1 MLNKTGQKDLV
12 LDYNKMIETIL
23 EEKEEITFEKLRDMI
38 EEKKRKVGAG
48 YLTDQGA
55 LFLVAADLGVSFDKT
70 NRPENNIKDLFVGAR
85 DITTIGRVISIH
97 PIRSFL
103 KRDSN
108 QETKN
113 RIIVVYDKDSSI
125 KIKLWDEF
133 VNIPEQSGIAVGD
146 LVKIS
151 KGQVKS
157 GMDGKPIIN
166 LSGSG
171 TIEHVPEEE
180 KHNVPTI
187 EEITTT
193 IDTLASPKEN
203 LVILG
208 TINTDPRISEFTN
221 IRGEHSKSLQ
231 FETTNDSNSR
241 QIRTIIWNINEEN
254 IPKTLTTNQKIKLI
268 GVKAKE
274 GNPNYGN
281 GDIEIHGDEGTTIDF
296 IDSEKTVD
304 SYMLRIMSFNEYNNE
319 DKINCIA
326 VDENEKY
333 YMVNINK
340 NLFDIEI
347 NPDDIIECF
356 PTRIL
361 GNTIEISTQD
371 AYIQV
376 INEDKNIPLSSSL
389 DTKIKNIGVSNRP
402 FFIEAII
409 LQSPNTMDINTK
421 GGETIP
427 VTDTIVGDDTGEIR
441 LVAWRETSRELRNLN
456 IGERIMI
463 KAVAATTSREG
474 KTELTLRPYSSITKI
489 S

>member
-1 MLNKTGQKDLV
+1 MSEALV
-12 LDYNKMIETIL
+12 LDYNKMVEIIL
-23 EEKEEITFEKLRDMI
+23 EENGELTFEKLREIID
-38 EEKKRKVGAG
+38 EKKRKVGAG

-55 LFLVAADLGVSFDKT
+55 LFLVAADLGVSFDKA
-70 NRPENNIKDLFVGAR
+70 NKSENSIKDLFVGAR
-85 DITTIGRVISIH
+85 DISTIGRIISIH

-113 RIIVVYDKDSSI
+113 RIIIIYDKDSSI

-133 VNIPEQSGIAVGD
+133 VSMPEQLGITIGD

-171 TIEHVPEEE
+171 TIEILNDE
-180 KHNVPTI
+180 KKQNIPSI
-187 EEITTT
+187 NEITTT
-193 IDTLASPKEN
+193 IDSLDTPKEN
-203 LVILG
+203 LVIQG
-208 TINTDPRISEFTN
+208 IIKTDPRISEFTN

-231 FETTNDSNSR
+231 FETTNENNSR
-241 QIRTIIWNINEEN
+241 QVRTIIWNINEEN
-254 IPKTLTTNQKIKLI
+254 IPKTLTANLKVRLI
-268 GVKAKE
+268 GVKTKA

-281 GDIEIHGDEGTTIDF
+281 GDIEIHGDEGTTIEFTDN
-296 IDSEKTVD
+296 EKAVD
-304 SYMLRIMSFNEYNNE
+304 SYILRVISFNEGTNE

-333 YMVNINK
+333 YSLNINK

-347 NPDDIIECF
+347 NQDDILECF
-356 PTRIL
+356 PTRVL
-361 GNTIEISTQD
+361 GNTIEISSQD
-371 AYIQV
+371 SYIQV
-376 INEDKNIPLSSSL
+376 VVNEDKSIPLSSSF
-389 DTKIKNIGVSNRP
+389 DTKIKDIEVSNKP
-402 FFIEAII
+402 YFIEAII

-421 GGETIP
+421 SGESIS

-441 LVAWRETSRELRNLN
+441 LVAWRETSKEMKGLN
-456 IGERIMI
+456 IGERIII
-463 KAVAATTSREG
+463 KAVNATINRDG
-474 KTELTLRPYSSITKI
+474 KTELTLKPYSSITKI

>member
-1 MLNKTGQKDLV
+1 MV
-12 LDYNKMIETIL
+12 LDYNKMIEIIL

-55 LFLVAADLGVSFDKT
+55 LFLVAADLGVSFDKA
-70 NRPENNIKDLFVGAR
+70 NKSENSIKDLFVGAR
-85 DITTIGRVISIH
+85 DISTIGRILSIH

-113 RIIVVYDKDSSI
+113 RIIIIYDKESSI

-133 VNIPEQSGIAVGD
+133 VNIPEQIGITIGD

-157 GMDGKPIIN
+157 GMDGKQIIN
-166 LSGSG
+166 LSGNG
-171 TIEHVPEEE
+171 TIEHLPDEK
-180 KHNVPTI
+180 KHNIPTI
-187 EEITTT
+187 DEITTT
-193 IDTLASPKEN
+193 IDTLDAPKEN
-203 LVILG
+203 LVISG
-208 TINTDPRISEFTN
+208 IIKTDPRISGFTN

-254 IPKTLTTNQKIKLI
+254 IPKSLTANQKIKLI
-268 GVKAKE
+268 GVKVKA

-281 GDIEIHGDEGTTIDF
+281 GDLEIHGDEGTAIDF
-296 IDSEKTVD
+296 IDNEKTVD
-304 SYMLRIMSFNEYNNE
+304 SYILRIISFNEDNNE

-326 VDENEKY
+326 VDESQKY

-347 NPDDIIECF
+347 NQDDIVECF

-361 GNTIEISTQD
+361 GNTIEITSQD
-371 AYIQV
+371 SYIQV
-376 INEDKNIPLSSSL
+376 INEDKDIPLSSSL
-389 DTKIKNIGVSNRP
+389 DTKIKNIEVSNNP
-402 FFIEAII
+402 YFIEAII

-421 GGETIP
+421 SGETVQ
-427 VTDTIVGDDTGEIR
+427 VTDTIIGDDTGEIR
-441 LVAWRETSRELRNLN
+441 LVAWRETSKELKNLS
-456 IGERIMI
+456 IGERIMV

-474 KTELTLRPYSSITKI
+474 KTELTLKPYSSITKI

>member
-1 MLNKTGQKDLV
+1 
-12 LDYNKMIETIL
+12 MIEIIL

-55 LFLVAADLGVSFDKT
+55 LFLVAADLGISFDKA
-70 NRPENNIKDLFVGAR
+70 NKSENSIKDLFVGAR
-85 DITTIGRVISIH
+85 DISTIGRILSIH

-113 RIIVVYDKDSSI
+113 RIIIIYDKESSI

-133 VNIPEQSGIAVGD
+133 VNIPEQIGITIGD
-146 LVKIS
+146 LIKIS

-166 LSGSG
+166 LSGNG
-171 TIEHVPEEE
+171 TIEHLPDEK
-180 KHNVPTI
+180 KHNIPTI

-193 IDTLASPKEN
+193 IDTLDTPKEN
-203 LVILG
+203 LVITG
-208 TINTDPRISEFTN
+208 IIKTDPRISGFTN

-254 IPKTLTTNQKIKLI
+254 IPKSLTSNQKINLI
-268 GVKAKE
+268 GVKVKA

-281 GDIEIHGDEGTTIDF
+281 GDLEIHGDEGTAIDF
-296 IDSEKTVD
+296 IDNEKTVD
-304 SYMLRIMSFNEYNNE
+304 SYILRIISFNNDNNE

-326 VDENEKY
+326 VDESQKY
-333 YMVNINK
+333 YFVNINK

-347 NPDDIIECF
+347 NQDDIIECF

-361 GNTIEISTQD
+361 GNTIEISSQD
-371 AYIQV
+371 SYIQV

-389 DTKIKNIGVSNRP
+389 DTKIKNIEVSNNP
-402 FFIEAII
+402 YFIEAII

-421 GGETIP
+421 SGETVQ
-427 VTDTIVGDDTGEIR
+427 VTDTIIGDDTGEIR
-441 LVAWRETSRELRNLN
+441 LVAWRETSRELKNLN
-456 IGERIMI
+456 IGER
-463 KAVAATTSREG
+463 
-474 KTELTLRPYSSITKI
+474 
-489 S
+489 

>member
-1 MLNKTGQKDLV
+1 MV
-12 LDYNKMIETIL
+12 LDYNKMIEIIL

-55 LFLVAADLGVSFDKT
+55 LFLVAADLGVSFDKAYKF
-70 NRPENNIKDLFVGAR
+70 ENSIEDHFVGAR
-85 DITTIGRVISIH
+85 DISTIGRILSIH

-113 RIIVVYDKDSSI
+113 RIIIIYDKESSI

-133 VNIPEQSGIAVGD
+133 VNIPEQIGITIGD

-166 LSGSG
+166 LSGNG
-171 TIEHVPEEE
+171 TIEHLPDEK
-180 KHNVPTI
+180 KHNIPTI

-193 IDTLASPKEN
+193 IDNLDAPKEN
-203 LVILG
+203 LVISG
-208 TINTDPRISEFTN
+208 IIKTDPRISGFTN

-254 IPKTLTTNQKIKLI
+254 IPKSLTANQKIKLI
-268 GVKAKE
+268 GVKIKV

-281 GDIEIHGDEGTTIDF
+281 GDLEIHGDEGTAIDF
-296 IDSEKTVD
+296 IDNEKTVD
-304 SYMLRIMSFNEYNNE
+304 SYILRIISFNEDNNE

-326 VDENEKY
+326 VDESQKY

-347 NPDDIIECF
+347 NQDDIVECF

-361 GNTIEISTQD
+361 GNTIEITSQD
-371 AYIQV
+371 SYIQV
-376 INEDKNIPLSSSL
+376 INEDKDIPLSSSL
-389 DTKIKNIGVSNRP
+389 DTKIKNIEVSNNP
-402 FFIEAII
+402 YFIEAII

-421 GGETIP
+421 SGETVQ
-427 VTDTIVGDDTGEIR
+427 VTDTIIGDDTGEIR
-441 LVAWRETSRELRNLN
+441 LVAWRETSKELKNLS
-456 IGERIMI
+456 IGERIMV

-474 KTELTLRPYSSITKI
+474 KTELTLKPYSSITKI

>member
-1 MLNKTGQKDLV
+1 
-12 LDYNKMIETIL
+12 MIEIIL

-55 LFLVAADLGVSFDKT
+55 LFLVAADLGVSFDKANKSE
-70 NRPENNIKDLFVGAR
+70 NRIKDLFVGAR
-85 DITTIGRVISIH
+85 DISTIGRILSIH

-108 QETKN
+108 QESKN
-113 RIIVVYDKDSSI
+113 RIIIIYDKESSI

-133 VNIPEQSGIAVGD
+133 VNIPEQIGITIGD

-166 LSGSG
+166 MSGNG
-171 TIEHVPEEE
+171 TIEHLPDEE
-180 KHNVPTI
+180 KHNIPTI

-193 IDTLASPKEN
+193 IDTLDAPKEN
-203 LVILG
+203 LVISG
-208 TINTDPRISEFTN
+208 IIKTDPRISGFTN

-254 IPKTLTTNQKIKLI
+254 IPKSLTSNQKIKLI
-268 GVKAKE
+268 GVKVKA

-281 GDIEIHGDEGTTIDF
+281 GDLEIHGDEGTAIDF
-296 IDSEKTVD
+296 IDNEKTVD
-304 SYMLRIMSFNEYNNE
+304 SYILRVISFNEDNNE

-326 VDENEKY
+326 VDESQKY

-347 NPDDIIECF
+347 NQDDIIECF

-361 GNTIEISTQD
+361 GNTIEISSQD
-371 AYIQV
+371 SYIQV

-389 DTKIKNIGVSNRP
+389 DTKIKNIEVSNNP
-402 FFIEAII
+402 YFIEAII

-421 GGETIP
+421 SGETVQ
-427 VTDTIVGDDTGEIR
+427 VTDTIIGDDTGEIR
-441 LVAWRETSRELRNLN
+441 LVGWRETSRQLKNLS
-456 IGERIMI
+456 IGERIMV

-474 KTELTLRPYSSITKI
+474 KTELTLKPYSSITKI

>member
-1 MLNKTGQKDLV
+1 
-12 LDYNKMIETIL
+12 MIEIIL

-55 LFLVAADLGVSFDKT
+55 LFLVAADLGVSFDKA
-70 NRPENNIKDLFVGAR
+70 NKSENSIKDLFVGAR
-85 DITTIGRVISIH
+85 DISTIGRILSIH

-113 RIIVVYDKDSSI
+113 RIIIIYDKESSI

-133 VNIPEQSGIAVGD
+133 VNIPEQIGITIGD

-166 LSGSG
+166 LSGNG
-171 TIEHVPEEE
+171 TIEHLPDEK
-180 KHNVPTI
+180 KHNIPTI

-193 IDTLASPKEN
+193 IDNLDAPKEN
-203 LVILG
+203 LVISG
-208 TINTDPRISEFTN
+208 IIKTDPRISGFTN

-254 IPKTLTTNQKIKLI
+254 IPKSLTANQKIKLI
-268 GVKAKE
+268 GVKIKV

-281 GDIEIHGDEGTTIDF
+281 GDLEIHGDEGTAIDF
-296 IDSEKTVD
+296 IDNEKTVD
-304 SYMLRIMSFNEYNNE
+304 SYILRIISFNEDNNE

-326 VDENEKY
+326 VDESQKY

-347 NPDDIIECF
+347 NQDDIVECF

-361 GNTIEISTQD
+361 GNTIEISSQD
-371 AYIQV
+371 SYIQV
-376 INEDKNIPLSSSL
+376 INEDKDIQLSSSL
-389 DTKIKNIGVSNRP
+389 DTKIKNIEVSNNP
-402 FFIEAII
+402 YFIEAII

-421 GGETIP
+421 SGETVQ
-427 VTDTIVGDDTGEIR
+427 VTDTIIGDDTGEIR
-441 LVAWRETSRELRNLN
+441 LVAWRETSRELKNLS
-456 IGERIMI
+456 IGERIMV

-474 KTELTLRPYSSITKI
+474 KTELTLKPYSSITKI

>member
-1 MLNKTGQKDLV
+1 MV
-12 LDYNKMIETIL
+12 LDYNKMIEIIL

-55 LFLVAADLGVSFDKT
+55 LFLVAADLGVSFDKA
-70 NRPENNIKDLFVGAR
+70 NKSENSIKDLFVGAR
-85 DITTIGRVISIH
+85 DISTIGRILSIH

-113 RIIVVYDKDSSI
+113 RIIIIYDKESSI

-133 VNIPEQSGIAVGD
+133 VNIPEQIGITIGD

-166 LSGSG
+166 LSGNG
-171 TIEHVPEEE
+171 TIEHLPDEK
-180 KHNVPTI
+180 KHNIPTI
-187 EEITTT
+187 EDITTT
-193 IDTLASPKEN
+193 IDTLDAPKEN
-203 LVILG
+203 LVISG
-208 TINTDPRISEFTN
+208 IIKTDPRISGFTN

-254 IPKTLTTNQKIKLI
+254 IPKSLTANQKIKLI
-268 GVKAKE
+268 GVKVKA

-281 GDIEIHGDEGTTIDF
+281 GDLEIHGDEGTAIDF
-296 IDSEKTVD
+296 IDNEKAVD
-304 SYMLRIMSFNEYNNE
+304 SYILRIISFNEDNNE
-319 DKINCIA
+319 DKISCIA
-326 VDENEKY
+326 VDESQKY
-333 YMVNINK
+333 YIVNINK

-347 NPDDIIECF
+347 NQDDIIECF

-361 GNTIEISTQD
+361 GNTIEISSQD
-371 AYIQV
+371 SYIQV
-376 INEDKNIPLSSSL
+376 INEDKDIPLSSSL
-389 DTKIKNIGVSNRP
+389 DTKIKNIEVSNNP
-402 FFIEAII
+402 YFIEAII

-421 GGETIP
+421 SGETVQ
-427 VTDTIVGDDTGEIR
+427 VTDTIIGDDTGEIR
-441 LVAWRETSRELRNLN
+441 LVAWRETSRELKNLS
-456 IGERIMI
+456 IGERIMV

-474 KTELTLRPYSSITKI
+474 KTELTLKPYSSITKI

>member
-1 MLNKTGQKDLV
+1 
-12 LDYNKMIETIL
+12 MIEIIL

-55 LFLVAADLGVSFDKT
+55 LFLVAADLGVSFDKA
-70 NRPENNIKDLFVGAR
+70 NKSENSIKDLFVGAR
-85 DITTIGRVISIH
+85 DISTIGRILSIH

-113 RIIVVYDKDSSI
+113 RIIIIYDKESSI

-133 VNIPEQSGIAVGD
+133 VNIPEQIGITVGD

-166 LSGSG
+166 LSGNG
-171 TIEHVPEEE
+171 TIEHLPDEK
-180 KHNVPTI
+180 KHNIPTI
-187 EEITTT
+187 EEITITT
-193 IDTLASPKEN
+193 DTLDAPKEN
-203 LVILG
+203 LVISG
-208 TINTDPRISEFTN
+208 IIKTDPRISGFTN

-254 IPKTLTTNQKIKLI
+254 IPKSLTANQKIKLI
-268 GVKAKE
+268 GVKVKA

-281 GDIEIHGDEGTTIDF
+281 GDLEIHGDEGTAIDF
-296 IDSEKTVD
+296 IDNEKAVD
-304 SYMLRIMSFNEYNNE
+304 SYILRIISFNEDNNE
-319 DKINCIA
+319 DKISCIA
-326 VDENEKY
+326 VDESQKY
-333 YMVNINK
+333 YIVNINK

-347 NPDDIIECF
+347 NQDDIIECF

-361 GNTIEISTQD
+361 GNTIEISSQD
-371 AYIQV
+371 SYIQV
-376 INEDKNIPLSSSL
+376 VNEDKDIPLSSSL
-389 DTKIKNIGVSNRP
+389 DTKIKSIEVSNNP
-402 FFIEAII
+402 YFIEAII

-421 GGETIP
+421 SGETVP
-427 VTDTIVGDDTGEIR
+427 VTDTIIGDDTGEIR
-441 LVAWRETSRELRNLN
+441 LVAWRETSRELKNLS
-456 IGERIMI
+456 IGERIMV

-474 KTELTLRPYSSITKI
+474 KTELTLKPYSSITKI

>member
-1 MLNKTGQKDLV
+1 MV
-12 LDYNKMIETIL
+12 LDYNKMIEIIL

-55 LFLVAADLGVSFDKT
+55 LFLVAADLGVSFDKA
-70 NRPENNIKDLFVGAR
+70 NKSENSIKDLFVGAR
-85 DITTIGRVISIH
+85 DISTIGRILSIH

-113 RIIVVYDKDSSI
+113 RIIIIYDKESSI

-133 VNIPEQSGIAVGD
+133 VNIPEQIGITVGD

-166 LSGSG
+166 LSGNG
-171 TIEHVPEEE
+171 TIEHLPDEK
-180 KHNVPTI
+180 KHNIPTI
-187 EEITTT
+187 EEITITT
-193 IDTLASPKEN
+193 DTLDAPKEN
-203 LVILG
+203 LVISG
-208 TINTDPRISEFTN
+208 IIKTDPRISGFTN

-254 IPKTLTTNQKIKLI
+254 IPKSLTANQKIKLI
-268 GVKAKE
+268 GVKVKA

-281 GDIEIHGDEGTTIDF
+281 GDLEIHGDEGTAIDF
-296 IDSEKTVD
+296 IDNEKAVD
-304 SYMLRIMSFNEYNNE
+304 SYILRIISFNEDNNE
-319 DKINCIA
+319 DKISCIA
-326 VDENEKY
+326 VDESQKY
-333 YMVNINK
+333 YIVNINK

-347 NPDDIIECF
+347 NQDDIIECF

-361 GNTIEISTQD
+361 GNTIEISSQD
-371 AYIQV
+371 SYIQV
-376 INEDKNIPLSSSL
+376 VNEDKDIPLSSSL
-389 DTKIKNIGVSNRP
+389 DTKIKSIEVSNNP
-402 FFIEAII
+402 YFIEAII

-421 GGETIP
+421 SGETVP
-427 VTDTIVGDDTGEIR
+427 VTDTIIGDDTGEIR
-441 LVAWRETSRELRNLN
+441 LVAWRETSRELKNLS
-456 IGERIMI
+456 IGERIMV

-474 KTELTLRPYSSITKI
+474 KTELTLKPYSSITKI

>member
-1 MLNKTGQKDLV
+1 
-12 LDYNKMIETIL
+12 MIEIIL

-55 LFLVAADLGVSFDKT
+55 LFLVAADLGVSFDKA
-70 NRPENNIKDLFVGAR
+70 NKSENSIKDLFVGAR
-85 DITTIGRVISIH
+85 DISTIGRILSIH

-113 RIIVVYDKDSSI
+113 RIIIIYDKESSI

-133 VNIPEQSGIAVGD
+133 VNIPEQIGITIGD

-166 LSGSG
+166 LSGNG
-171 TIEHVPEEE
+171 TIEHLPDEK
-180 KHNVPTI
+180 KHNIPTI

-193 IDTLASPKEN
+193 IDSLDAPKEN
-203 LVILG
+203 LVISG
-208 TINTDPRISEFTN
+208 IIKTDPRISGFTN

-254 IPKTLTTNQKIKLI
+254 IPKSLTANQKIKLI
-268 GVKAKE
+268 GVKVKA

-281 GDIEIHGDEGTTIDF
+281 GDLEIHGDEGTAIDF
-296 IDSEKTVD
+296 IDNEKTVD
-304 SYMLRIMSFNEYNNE
+304 SYVLRIISFNEDNNE

-326 VDENEKY
+326 VDESQKY
-333 YMVNINK
+333 YIVNINK

-347 NPDDIIECF
+347 NQDDIVECF

-361 GNTIEISTQD
+361 GNTIEITSQD
-371 AYIQV
+371 SYIQV
-376 INEDKNIPLSSSL
+376 INEDKDIPLSSSL
-389 DTKIKNIGVSNRP
+389 DTKIKNIEVSNNP
-402 FFIEAII
+402 YFIEAII

-421 GGETIP
+421 SGETVQ
-427 VTDTIVGDDTGEIR
+427 VTDTIIGDDTGEIR
-441 LVAWRETSRELRNLN
+441 LVAWRETSKELKNLS
-456 IGERIMI
+456 IGERIMV

-474 KTELTLRPYSSITKI
+474 KTELTLKPYSSITKI

>member
-1 MLNKTGQKDLV
+1 MV
-12 LDYNKMIETIL
+12 LDYNKMIEIIL

-55 LFLVAADLGVSFDKT
+55 LFLVAADLGVSFDKA
-70 NRPENNIKDLFVGAR
+70 NKSENSIKDLFVGAR
-85 DITTIGRVISIH
+85 DISTIGRILSIH

-113 RIIVVYDKDSSI
+113 RIIIIYDKESSI

-133 VNIPEQSGIAVGD
+133 VNIPEQIGITIGD

-166 LSGSG
+166 LSGNG
-171 TIEHVPEEE
+171 TIEHLPDEK
-180 KHNVPTI
+180 KHNIPTI

-193 IDTLASPKEN
+193 IDTLDAPKEN
-203 LVILG
+203 LVISG
-208 TINTDPRISEFTN
+208 IIKTDPRISGFTN

-231 FETTNDSNSR
+231 FETTNDINSR

-254 IPKTLTTNQKIKLI
+254 IPKSLTANQKIKLI
-268 GVKAKE
+268 GVKVKA

-281 GDIEIHGDEGTTIDF
+281 GDLEIHGDEGTAIDF
-296 IDSEKTVD
+296 IDNEKTVD
-304 SYMLRIMSFNEYNNE
+304 SYVLRIISFNEDNNE

-326 VDENEKY
+326 VDESQKY
-333 YMVNINK
+333 YIVNINK

-347 NPDDIIECF
+347 NQDDIVECF

-361 GNTIEISTQD
+361 GNTIEITSQD
-371 AYIQV
+371 SYIQV
-376 INEDKNIPLSSSL
+376 INEDKDIPLSSSL
-389 DTKIKNIGVSNRP
+389 DTKIKNIEVSNNP
-402 FFIEAII
+402 YFIEAII

-421 GGETIP
+421 SGETVQ
-427 VTDTIVGDDTGEIR
+427 VTDTIIGDDTGEIR
-441 LVAWRETSRELRNLN
+441 LVAWRETSKELKNLS
-456 IGERIMI
+456 IGERIMV

-474 KTELTLRPYSSITKI
+474 KTELTLKPYSSITKI

>member
-1 MLNKTGQKDLV
+1 MV
-12 LDYNKMIETIL
+12 LDYNKMIEILL
-23 EEKEEITFEKLRDMI
+23 EEKKEITFEKLRDMI

-55 LFLVAADLGVSFDKT
+55 LFLVAADLGVSFDKA
-70 NRPENNIKDLFVGAR
+70 NKSENSIKDLFVGAR
-85 DITTIGRVISIH
+85 DVSTIGRILSIH

-113 RIIVVYDKDSSI
+113 RIIIIYDKESSI

-133 VNIPEQSGIAVGD
+133 VNIPEQIGITIGD

-166 LSGSG
+166 LSGNG
-171 TIEHVPEEE
+171 TIEHLPDEK
-180 KHNVPTI
+180 KHNIPTI

-193 IDTLASPKEN
+193 LDTLDTPKEN
-203 LVILG
+203 LVITG
-208 TINTDPRISEFTN
+208 IIKTDPRISGFTN

-254 IPKTLTTNQKIKLI
+254 IPKSLTANQKIKLI
-268 GVKAKE
+268 GVKVKS

-281 GDIEIHGDEGTTIDF
+281 GDLEIHGDEGTAIDF
-296 IDSEKTVD
+296 IDNEKTVD
-304 SYMLRIMSFNEYNNE
+304 SYILRIISFNDDNNE

-326 VDENEKY
+326 VDESQKY
-333 YMVNINK
+333 YLVNINK

-347 NPDDIIECF
+347 NQDDIIECF

-361 GNTIEISTQD
+361 GNTIEISSQD
-371 AYIQV
+371 SYIQV
-376 INEDKNIPLSSSL
+376 IDEDKNIPLSSSL
-389 DTKIKNIGVSNRP
+389 DTKIKNIEVSNNP
-402 FFIEAII
+402 YFVEAII

-421 GGETIP
+421 SGETIQ
-427 VTDTIVGDDTGEIR
+427 VTDTIIGDDTGEIR
-441 LVAWRETSRELRNLN
+441 LVAWRETNKELKNLN
-456 IGERIMI
+456 IGERIMV

-474 KTELTLRPYSSITKI
+474 KTELTLKPYSSITKI

>member
-1 MLNKTGQKDLV
+1 
-12 LDYNKMIETIL
+12 MIEIIL

-55 LFLVAADLGVSFDKT
+55 LFLVAADLGVSFDKA
-70 NRPENNIKDLFVGAR
+70 NKSENSIKDLFVGAR
-85 DITTIGRVISIH
+85 DISTIGRILSIH

-113 RIIVVYDKDSSI
+113 RIIIIYDKESSI

-133 VNIPEQSGIAVGD
+133 VNIPEQIGITIGD

-166 LSGSG
+166 LSGNG
-171 TIEHVPEEE
+171 TIEHLPDEK
-180 KHNVPTI
+180 KHNIPTI

-193 IDTLASPKEN
+193 IDTLDAPKEN
-203 LVILG
+203 LVISG
-208 TINTDPRISEFTN
+208 IIKTDPRISGFTN

-254 IPKTLTTNQKIKLI
+254 IPKSLTANQKIKLI
-268 GVKAKE
+268 GVKVKA

-281 GDIEIHGDEGTTIDF
+281 GDLEIHGDEGTAIDF
-296 IDSEKTVD
+296 IDNEKTVD
-304 SYMLRIMSFNEYNNE
+304 SYILRIISFNDDNNE

-326 VDENEKY
+326 VDESQKY

-347 NPDDIIECF
+347 NQDDIVECF

-361 GNTIEISTQD
+361 GNTIEITSQD
-371 AYIQV
+371 SYIQV
-376 INEDKNIPLSSSL
+376 INEDKDIPLSSSL
-389 DTKIKNIGVSNRP
+389 DTKIKNIEVSNNP
-402 FFIEAII
+402 YFIEAII
-409 LQSPNTMDINTK
+409 LQPPNTMDINTK
-421 GGETIP
+421 SGETVQ
-427 VTDTIVGDDTGEIR
+427 VTDTIIGDDTGEIR
-441 LVAWRETSRELRNLN
+441 LVAWRETSKELKNLS
-456 IGERIMI
+456 IGERIMV

-474 KTELTLRPYSSITKI
+474 KTELTLKPYSSITKI

>member
-1 MLNKTGQKDLV
+1 MV
-12 LDYNKMIETIL
+12 LDYNKMIEIIL

-55 LFLVAADLGVSFDKT
+55 LFLVAADLGVSFDKANKSE
-70 NRPENNIKDLFVGAR
+70 NRIKDLFVGAR
-85 DITTIGRVISIH
+85 DISTIGRILSIH

-108 QETKN
+108 QESKN
-113 RIIVVYDKDSSI
+113 RIIIIYDKESSI

-133 VNIPEQSGIAVGD
+133 VNIPEQIGITIGD

-166 LSGSG
+166 MSGNG
-171 TIEHVPEEE
+171 TIEHLPDEE
-180 KHNVPTI
+180 KHNIPTI

-193 IDTLASPKEN
+193 IDTLDAPKEN
-203 LVILG
+203 LVISG
-208 TINTDPRISEFTN
+208 IIKTDPRISGFTN

-254 IPKTLTTNQKIKLI
+254 IPKSLTSNQKIKLI
-268 GVKAKE
+268 GVKVKA

-281 GDIEIHGDEGTTIDF
+281 GDLEIHGDEGTAIDF
-296 IDSEKTVD
+296 IDNEKTVD
-304 SYMLRIMSFNEYNNE
+304 SYILRVISFNEDNNE

-326 VDENEKY
+326 VDESQKY

-347 NPDDIIECF
+347 NQDDIIECF

-361 GNTIEISTQD
+361 GNTIEISSQD
-371 AYIQV
+371 SYIQV

-389 DTKIKNIGVSNRP
+389 DTKIKNIEVSNNP
-402 FFIEAII
+402 YFIEAII

-421 GGETIP
+421 SGETVQ
-427 VTDTIVGDDTGEIR
+427 VTDTIIGDDTGEIR
-441 LVAWRETSRELRNLN
+441 LVGWRETSRQLKNLS
-456 IGERIMI
+456 IGERIMV

-474 KTELTLRPYSSITKI
+474 KTELTLKPYSSITKI

>member
-1 MLNKTGQKDLV
+1 MV
-12 LDYNKMIETIL
+12 LDYNKMIEIIL

-38 EEKKRKVGAG
+38 DEKKRKVGAG

-55 LFLVAADLGVSFDKT
+55 LFLVAADLGVSFDKA
-70 NRPENNIKDLFVGAR
+70 NKSENSIKDLFVGAR
-85 DITTIGRVISIH
+85 DISTIGRILSIH

-113 RIIVVYDKDSSI
+113 RIIIIYDKESSI

-133 VNIPEQSGIAVGD
+133 VNIPEQIGITIGD

-166 LSGSG
+166 LSGNG
-171 TIEHVPEEE
+171 TIEHLPDEK
-180 KHNVPTI
+180 KHNIPTI
-187 EEITTT
+187 EEITITT
-193 IDTLASPKEN
+193 DTLDAPKEN
-203 LVILG
+203 LVISG
-208 TINTDPRISEFTN
+208 IIKTDPRISGFTN

-254 IPKTLTTNQKIKLI
+254 IPKSLTANQKIKLI
-268 GVKAKE
+268 GVKVKA

-281 GDIEIHGDEGTTIDF
+281 GDLEIHGDEGTAIDF
-296 IDSEKTVD
+296 IDNEKAVD
-304 SYMLRIMSFNEYNNE
+304 SYILRIISFNEDNNE
-319 DKINCIA
+319 DKISCIA
-326 VDENEKY
+326 VDESQKY
-333 YMVNINK
+333 YIVNINK

-347 NPDDIIECF
+347 NQDDIIECF

-361 GNTIEISTQD
+361 GNTIEISSQD
-371 AYIQV
+371 SYIQV
-376 INEDKNIPLSSSL
+376 INEDKDIPLSSSL
-389 DTKIKNIGVSNRP
+389 DTKIKNIEVSNNP
-402 FFIEAII
+402 YFIEAII

-421 GGETIP
+421 SGETVQ
-427 VTDTIVGDDTGEIR
+427 VTDTIIGDDTGEIR
-441 LVAWRETSRELRNLN
+441 LVAWRETSRELKNLS
-456 IGERIMI
+456 IGERIMV

-474 KTELTLRPYSSITKI
+474 KTELTLKPYSSITKI

>member
-1 MLNKTGQKDLV
+1 MV
-12 LDYNKMIETIL
+12 LDYNKMIEIIL

-55 LFLVAADLGVSFDKT
+55 LFLVAADLGVSFDKA
-70 NRPENNIKDLFVGAR
+70 NKSENSIKDLFVGAR
-85 DITTIGRVISIH
+85 DISTIGRILSIH

-113 RIIVVYDKDSSI
+113 RIIIIYDKESSI

-133 VNIPEQSGIAVGD
+133 VNIPEQIGITIGD

-166 LSGSG
+166 LSGNG
-171 TIEHVPEEE
+171 TIEHLPDEK
-180 KHNVPTI
+180 KHNIPTI

-193 IDTLASPKEN
+193 IDNLDAPKEN
-203 LVILG
+203 LVISG
-208 TINTDPRISEFTN
+208 IIKTDPRISGFTN

-254 IPKTLTTNQKIKLI
+254 IPKSLTANQKIKLI
-268 GVKAKE
+268 GVKIKV

-281 GDIEIHGDEGTTIDF
+281 GDLEIHGDEGTAIDF
-296 IDSEKTVD
+296 IDNEKTVD
-304 SYMLRIMSFNEYNNE
+304 SYILRIISFNEDNNE

-326 VDENEKY
+326 VDESQKY

-347 NPDDIIECF
+347 NQDDIVECF

-361 GNTIEISTQD
+361 GNTIEISSQD
-371 AYIQV
+371 SYIQV
-376 INEDKNIPLSSSL
+376 INEDKDIQLSSSL
-389 DTKIKNIGVSNRP
+389 DTKIKNIEVSNNP
-402 FFIEAII
+402 YFIEAII

-421 GGETIP
+421 SGETVQ
-427 VTDTIVGDDTGEIR
+427 VTDTIIGDDTGEIR
-441 LVAWRETSRELRNLN
+441 LVAWRETSRELKNLS
-456 IGERIMI
+456 IGERIMV

-474 KTELTLRPYSSITKI
+474 KTELTLKPYSSITKI

>member
-1 MLNKTGQKDLV
+1 MV
-12 LDYNKMIETIL
+12 LDYNKMIEIIL

-55 LFLVAADLGVSFDKT
+55 LFLVAADLGVSFDKA
-70 NRPENNIKDLFVGAR
+70 NKSENSIKDLFVGAR
-85 DITTIGRVISIH
+85 DISTIGRILSVH

-113 RIIVVYDKDSSI
+113 RIIIIYDKESSI

-133 VNIPEQSGIAVGD
+133 VNIPEQIGITIGD

-166 LSGSG
+166 LSGNG
-171 TIEHVPEEE
+171 TIEHLPDEK
-180 KHNVPTI
+180 KHNIPTI
-187 EEITTT
+187 EEITTA
-193 IDTLASPKEN
+193 IDNLDTPKEN
-203 LVILG
+203 LVITG
-208 TINTDPRISEFTN
+208 IIKTDPKISGFTN

-231 FETTNDSNSR
+231 FETTNESNSR

-254 IPKTLTTNQKIKLI
+254 IPKSLTSSQKIKLI
-268 GVKAKE
+268 GVKVKA

-281 GDIEIHGDEGTTIDF
+281 GDLEIHGDEGTAIDF
-296 IDSEKTVD
+296 IDNEKTVD
-304 SYMLRIMSFNEYNNE
+304 SYILRVISFNDNNNE

-326 VDENEKY
+326 VDESQKY
-333 YMVNINK
+333 YLVNINK

-347 NPDDIIECF
+347 NQDDIIECF

-361 GNTIEISTQD
+361 GNTIEISSQD
-371 AYIQV
+371 SYIQV
-376 INEDKNIPLSSSL
+376 ITEDKNIPLSSTL
-389 DTKIKNIGVSNRP
+389 DTKIKNIEVSNNP
-402 FFIEAII
+402 YFIEAII

-421 GGETIP
+421 SGETVQ
-427 VTDTIVGDDTGEIR
+427 VTDTIIGDDTGEIR
-441 LVAWRETSRELRNLN
+441 LVAWRETSRELKNLN
-456 IGERIMI
+456 IGERIMV

-474 KTELTLRPYSSITKI
+474 KTELTLKPYSSITKI

>member
-1 MLNKTGQKDLV
+1 MV
-12 LDYNKMIETIL
+12 LDYNKMIEILL
-23 EEKEEITFEKLRDMI
+23 EEKKEITFEKLRDMI

-55 LFLVAADLGVSFDKT
+55 LFLVAADLGVSFDKA
-70 NRPENNIKDLFVGAR
+70 NKSENSIKDLFVGAR
-85 DITTIGRVISIH
+85 DVSTIGRILSIH

-113 RIIVVYDKDSSI
+113 RIIIIYDKESSI

-133 VNIPEQSGIAVGD
+133 VNIPEQIGITIGD

-166 LSGSG
+166 LSGNG
-171 TIEHVPEEE
+171 TIEHLPDEK
-180 KHNVPTI
+180 KHNIPTI

-193 IDTLASPKEN
+193 LDTLDTPKEN
-203 LVILG
+203 LVITG
-208 TINTDPRISEFTN
+208 IIKTDPRISGFTN

-254 IPKTLTTNQKIKLI
+254 IPKSLTANQKIKLI
-268 GVKAKE
+268 GVKVKS

-281 GDIEIHGDEGTTIDF
+281 GDLEIHGDEGTAIDF
-296 IDSEKTVD
+296 IDNEKTVD
-304 SYMLRIMSFNEYNNE
+304 SYILRIISFNDDNNE
-319 DKINCIA
+319 DKIKCIA
-326 VDENEKY
+326 VDESQKY
-333 YMVNINK
+333 YLVNINK

-347 NPDDIIECF
+347 NQDDIIECF

-361 GNTIEISTQD
+361 GNTIEISSQD
-371 AYIQV
+371 SYIQV
-376 INEDKNIPLSSSL
+376 IDEDKNIPLSSSL
-389 DTKIKNIGVSNRP
+389 DTKIKNIEVSNNP
-402 FFIEAII
+402 YFVEAII

-421 GGETIP
+421 SGETIQ
-427 VTDTIVGDDTGEIR
+427 VTDTIIGDDTGEIR
-441 LVAWRETSRELRNLN
+441 LVAWRETNKELKNLN
-456 IGERIMI
+456 IGERIMV

-474 KTELTLRPYSSITKI
+474 KTELTLKPYSSITKI